1 MSAIIFSLGLLGG
14 DLGDF
19 DLSFFDDF
27 LYLMVLVERVLV
39 AIFVLSELIIS
50 EMRPYVDNAESL
62 TMFSPL
68 SLLFLLYALTGV
80 WCEI

>member
-14 DLGDF
+14 ERGDF

-27 LYLMVLVERVLV
+27 LYLMELVERVLV

-50 EMRPYVDNAESL
+50 EMRPFVDNAESL
-62 TMFSPL
+62 TATFSPL
-68 SLLFLLYALTGV
+68 SLFLLDALTGV
-80 WCEI
+80 CCEI